1 LSFARQRTTINPTFF
16 AAGQAMKQHPTSTS
30 SDDQNARAG
39 SCSGRRKRREKML
52 EASEIRLLMLHFLA
66 QNAAHGYELIKSVEE
81 LSKGEYSPSP
91 GIIYPNLTL
100 LEEMEAIQVVDAQAT
115 RKAYRLTAAGEAHL
129 AENRETVSS
138 LITRLSTLAILV
150 NNRSIPAVEQAIH
163 GLKVALNRRL
173 AQEDISEAALQT
185 LIKALH
191 DAAEKITLS

>member
-1 LSFARQRTTINPTFF
+1 
-16 AAGQAMKQHPTSTS
+16 MKQHPNSTS
-30 SDDQNARAG
+30 SDGQSGHAG
-39 SCSGRRKRREKML
+39 GCGGRRKRREKML

-100 LEEMEAIQVVDAQAT
+100 LEEMEAIEVVDTKAT
-115 RKAYRLTAAGEAHL
+115 RKAYRLTTSGEGQL
-129 AENRETVSS
+129 ADNRETVSG

-150 NNRSIPAVEQAIH
+150 NNRSIPAVEEAIH
-163 GLKVALNRRL
+163 GLKTALNRRL

-191 DAAEKITLS
+191 DAAEKITHS

>member
-1 LSFARQRTTINPTFF
+1 
-16 AAGQAMKQHPTSTS
+16 MKQYPTSTS
-30 SDDQNARAG
+30 SDDQTARAG

-115 RKAYRLTAAGEAHL
+115 RKAYRLTASGEAQL
-129 AENRETVSS
+129 AENRETVTS

-191 DAAEKITLS
+191 DAAEKITHS

>member
-1 LSFARQRTTINPTFF
+1 
-16 AAGQAMKQHPTSTS
+16 MKQHPNSTS
-30 SDDQNARAG
+30 SDDQTARAG
-39 SCSGRRKRREKML
+39 GCSGRRKRREKML
-52 EASEIRLLMLHFLA
+52 EAGEIRLLMLHFLA

-100 LEEMEAIQVVDAQAT
+100 LEEMEAIEVVDAQAA
-115 RKAYRLTAAGEAHL
+115 RKAYRLTATGEAQL
-129 AENRETVSS
+129 AENLETVSS

-191 DAAEKITLS
+191 DAAEKITHS

>member
-1 LSFARQRTTINPTFF
+1 
-16 AAGQAMKQHPTSTS
+16 MKQHPTSTS
-30 SDDQNARAG
+30 SDDQTARAG
-39 SCSGRRKRREKML
+39 GCSGRRKRREKML

-129 AENRETVSS
+129 AENRETVTS

-191 DAAEKITLS
+191 DAAEKITHS